1 MAMKMKI
8 DALIAVRDM
17 EFNINN
23 ANASV
28 GRVTV
33 CHMAFNCI
41 VYWCRNGQEKEA
53 LKVMRIAFGA
63 GAFEGKKA
71 KYHSPIKPEER
82 TQDGFSRIDVGYRMV
97 AEAMKA
103 IMMAAPTV
111 ENMIAAAADFVVFG
125 RMFQEGT
132 IDASK
137 KGGKIVIAYFDGVA
151 KIAYLSRKAKVHV
164 LPAWCRKERARS
176 EKFVKNNKAWKFED
190 GVAYTYGD
198 GDFNGKSD
206 LHFFVGNNGKTRLM
220 VRDPLFKVGK
230 KLIEDVV
237 GYTKWAMSFKPRMSQ
252 TFFKAV
258 EEKRRDD
265 EGFRALVHLFLS
277 KKKNNY
283 RTLAS
288 AQTYEL
294 NRLPAMGFSKEENRD
309 RAKEIK
315 ARYRTQFEA
324 LGNEM
329 RREARL
335 LAEKLN
341 RDSFSAIDMIQAAIW
356 LSYHDDNGKAR
367 ADEFETDNF
376 AGVVMPQ
383 EFTWFMYE
391 CMRKAAKLEGN
402 QVEIPEFTED
412 RLDTCDEKLA
422 DGNLHHFEEGFCE
435 EEDAYAEAEKNLT
448 GDFLIRKTDHGYV
461 ASKNI
466 EAELYAAIPTKPDMT
481 TIQVVTAAT
490 ASASKELI
498 NIINDAVSNG
508 KEIGFVHEC
517 FYGQK
522 EKGHIVIDGVAVS
535 LYRHD
540 MIKKPDWKFYP
551 TFLSDINRAFDSMFD
566 GYVGKV
572 SNAAIT
578 KTKGGIVTAVLTFSN
593 VRKQQVIVKKV
604 ATSMTS
610 VAAPKAPVKGFHCSF
625 FRK

>member
-17 EFNINN
+17 ELNITN
-23 ANASV
+23 ANESV
-28 GRVTV
+28 GSVTV

-41 VYWCRNGQEKEA
+41 IYWCKNGQAETA
-53 LKVMRIAFGA
+53 LKIMRRAFGA
-63 GAFEGKKA
+63 NAFSGVKA
-71 KYHSPIKPEER
+71 HYHSPIKKEER
-82 TQDGFSRIDVGYRMV
+82 IQGFSRIEVGYKMV
-97 AEAMKA
+97 AKAMEAIVA
-103 IMMAAPTV
+103 AAPTV

-125 RMFQEGT
+125 RMFQEAT
-132 IDASK
+132 VDASK
-137 KGGKIVIAYFDGVA
+137 KGGKIVIAYFKAMLSIV
-151 KIAYLSRKAKVHV
+151 YLSRKAEVHV
-164 LPAWCRKERARS
+164 IPVWRMAERVEIESGRRS
-176 EKFVKNNKAWKFED
+176 RPYNYD
-190 GVAYTYGD
+190 GGVLFNYGD
-198 GDFNGKSD
+198 EKCKNDINFIKSSNQPNRPPKIVINDPIFKMGK
-206 LHFFVGNNGKTRLM
+206 G
-220 VRDPLFKVGK
+220 
-230 KLIEDVV
+230 LIGDVV
-237 GYTKWAMSFKPRMSQ
+237 DYVKWAMSFKPKMSGK
-252 TFFKAV
+252 FFEIVNTKMH
-258 EEKRRDD
+258 DD

-283 RTLAS
+283 RTLMS
-288 AQTYEL
+288 AQTHEFDSL
-294 NRLPAMGFSKEENRD
+294 DKKLLSKD
-309 RAKEIK
+309 EIHDHIREIRT
-315 ARYRTQFEA
+315 RYRVQFNA

-329 RREARL
+329 RREAHL

-341 RDSFSAIDMIQAAIW
+341 RDSFPAIDMIQAAIW

-367 ADEFETDNF
+367 TDEFETDNF
-376 AGVVMPQ
+376 ADVVMPQ

-391 CMRKAAKLEGN
+391 CMKKAAKLEGD
-402 QVEIPEFTED
+402 VEIPEFTED

-466 EAELYAAIPTKPDMT
+466 EAELYAAIPTEPDMT
-481 TIQVVTAAT
+481 TIQVVTSAT

-498 NIINDAVSNG
+498 NVINDAVSNG
-508 KEIGFVHEC
+508 KEIGLVHEC

-540 MIKKPDWKFYP
+540 MIDKADRKFYP
-551 TFLSDINRAFDSMFD
+551 VFLEKINLAFDSMFN
-566 GYVGKV
+566 GYVGKI

-578 KTKGGIVTAVLTFSN
+578 KTKGGIVTAVLTISS

-610 VAAPKAPVKGFHCSF
+610 VTAPKAPVKGFHCSF